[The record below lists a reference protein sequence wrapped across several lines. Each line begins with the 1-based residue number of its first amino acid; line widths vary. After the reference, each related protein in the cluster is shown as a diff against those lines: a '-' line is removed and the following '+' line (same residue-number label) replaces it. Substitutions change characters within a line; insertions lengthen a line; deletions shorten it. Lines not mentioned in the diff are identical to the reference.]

1 MADELL
7 FSYGTPFQLEAVQLS
22 TFGRLL
28 KGEADTL
35 PGFSR
40 SLVAIDDPGVVA
52 LSGAAQHPIVRHTGR
67 PGDVVEGAVFVVTPE
82 EILNADKYEVSA
94 YRRVSVRLGS
104 GRQAWVYIDARHAP
118 P

>member
-7 FSYGTPFQLEAVQLS
+7 FSYGTLQLEAVQLS
-22 TFGRLL
+22 TFGRVLN
-28 KGEADTL
+28 GEPDTL

-52 LSGAAQHPIVRHTGR
+52 LSGEAEHPIVRHTGR
-67 PGDVVEGAVFVVTPE
+67 PEDVVEGAVFVLTPE
-82 EILNADKYEVSA
+82 EIQNADKYEVSA
-94 YRRVSVRLGS
+94 YRRISVRLGS